1 MTVRMRMQRFGR
13 KHKPF
18 YRIVAAFHR
27 KPRDG
32 AFLEILGTYDPLP
45 DKQGNKHVTLN
56 VERAKHWLMNGA
68 DPSETVAFLLGR
80 AGVIPMFPRRGAPR
94 SAVADA
100 VMGGGGEVTD
110 AADLEGGEVIDA
122 ADLEGEIAVSET
134 DEVSEEPDTA
144 PRSK

>member
-1 MTVRMRMQRFGR
+1 MTVRLRMQRFGR

-56 VERAKHWLMNGA
+56 VERVKHWIMNGA

-80 AGVIPMFPRRGAPR
+80 AGVIPMYPRRGAAR
-94 SAVADA
+94 SAVVDA
-100 VMGGGGEVTD
+100 VMDGNGDV
-110 AADLEGGEVIDA
+110 VDA

-134 DEVSEEPDTA
+134 DEVSEEPDTGDA
-144 PRSK
+144 PR